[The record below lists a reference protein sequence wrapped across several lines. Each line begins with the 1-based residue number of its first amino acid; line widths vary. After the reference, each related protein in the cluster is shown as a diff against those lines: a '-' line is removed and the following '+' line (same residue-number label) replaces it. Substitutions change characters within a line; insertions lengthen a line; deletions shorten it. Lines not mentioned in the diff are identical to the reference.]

1 VKHVVPEDRG
11 FGTAYERYCF
21 YQLMDAWAAEF
32 GVETMLEGP
41 VDGMA
46 GVAGVH
52 GVGLARRGVKVVSAV
67 PTEEHAKVAR
77 AVYAVSSA
85 PAEIVVAGEHDV
97 ESLPRSDMVV
107 CYHALD
113 FVEDWRTYLPR
124 VAKLARKV
132 LVVTVCNPDNW
143 GVAMIRTLARL
154 RGVSGM
160 EAPEAWQKDVL
171 GPELWKLGRVKEHT
185 YFDCPWWPDL
195 QVSPGQSLTDRIRKM
210 AGIRGDKK
218 SFRFTD
224 THEDSVVATKYV
236 YGGERW
242 PYFGGPGWVDELLPG
257 LLKHPCF
264 EGSSKKVRARAAH
277 LHAFVVDM
285 RPRTPRERRR
295 LAQVEGGG
303 VKRPGKAGDP
313 ALADGEEAP

>member
-1 VKHVVPEDRG
+1 MKHVVSEDRG
-11 FGTAYERYCF
+11 LGTAYERYCF
-21 YQLMDAWAAEF
+21 YQLLDSWARDF

-67 PTEEHAKVAR
+67 PTEEHANVAR
-77 AVYAVSSA
+77 SVYRTSEA
-85 PAEIVVAGEHDV
+85 PAEVVVAGEGDV
-97 ESLPRSDMVV
+97 ASLPRSDMVV
-107 CYHALD
+107 CYHAFD
-113 FVEDWRTYLPR
+113 FVTDWRAYLR
-124 VAKLARKV
+124 TVASLARKV

-143 GVAMIRTLARL
+143 GVAMIRGLAKL
-154 RGVSGM
+154 RGAGGV
-160 EAPEAWQKDVL
+160 EAPEAWRTDVL
-171 GPELWKLGRVKEHT
+171 APELWSVGRVKEHT

-195 QVSPGQSLTDRIRKM
+195 QVSPGQSLTDRIKKM
-210 AGIRGDKK
+210 VGVRGKK
-218 SFRFTD
+218 SEFRFTD

-236 YGGERW
+236 YGGDRW
-242 PYFGGPGWVDELLPG
+242 PYFGGPGWVDDLLPG

-264 EGSSKKVRARAAH
+264 DGAKSKVLRARSAH

-295 LAQVEGGG
+295 LATLEGGADAAAAAAAA
-303 VKRPGKAGDP
+303 KA
-313 ALADGEEAP
+313 AR